1 MHDKEHEDIKRI
13 VEGLE
18 ERLNTSM
25 KNVIEEFGT
34 GVATNVLINLGTSM
48 IAKAM
53 ILVHPKARAHIQY
66 LTHQAIDD
74 KIEEGHAAVVSLM
87 AISKAM
93 GGQTCQPMPPKKD

>member
-1 MHDKEHEDIKRI
+1 MHDQEHEDIKKI

-18 ERLNTSM
+18 ERLNASM
-25 KNVIEEFGT
+25 KAVIDEFGI

-53 ILVHPKARAHIQY
+53 ILVHPEARPHIQY

-74 KIEEGHAAVVSLM
+74 KVEEGHAAVVSMM
-87 AISKAM
+87 AIGKAM
-93 GGQTCQPMPPKKD
+93 GGQTCQPMAPKKD

>member
-1 MHDKEHEDIKRI
+1 MHDKELDDIKKI

-18 ERLNTSM
+18 ERLNKSI
-25 KNVIEEFGT
+25 KNVVEQFGT

-53 ILVHPKARAHIQY
+53 ILVHPEARPHIQY

-74 KIEEGHAAVVSLM
+74 KTEEGHAAVVSLM
-87 AISKAM
+87 AIGKAM
-93 GGQTCQPMPPKKD
+93 GGQTCQPMAPKKD